1 MWLSAL
7 IGGCTV
13 VALALAYPRANLED
27 ARYYSTQHASAL
39 STAYLEAWLRVKPE
53 SPDYLYSLAM
63 QYLELGRWD
72 AALAIAERLTRSA
85 TDTHTRQQ
93 AILVEVTA
101 TERVSYAIEAD
112 DPRRAAAVAQLADVL
127 ERAEE
132 HPWNVDVL
140 RSLADKAR
148 AAGAEQLM
156 LRFYR
161 RLALADE
168 ANSAWWHA
176 EVAHGELSRQAYE
189 AAASAYFA
197 AYEAAD
203 DMQGKRDYFVR
214 ALKVLESA
222 NEVKRACSEAER
234 RLEGLAMDRPTARY
248 LLSLARQAG
257 RTDLAARYARTL
269 LELSSPAAALSS
281 YDDGRV
287 RIYRVSALAQPA
299 MADAGSVDKAG
310 LQEEYDLVFKAFM
323 ESGELGDAEKAARK
337 ALDAG
342 LDPVVWTRRLAQVA
356 QWNNA
361 PARALTYWLQYA
373 QVSGDQEAWDTV
385 LKLAPEFDDDQA
397 YLAAWRHRQGVL
409 MQAQGQPADGRPAD
423 GHPTDAGLHA
433 AAGLEELL
441 ARYISIG
448 HWESALRVI
457 GQLRSLEDDRAGQR
471 MLLLEV
477 LALQQRA
484 YQFPPEDAQRQA
496 YLAMVIATVE
506 QASRHDWDVSST
518 SWLAQKAREVGAN
531 AAMADYYRKL
541 TAIDSA
547 NASQWHERLGDV
559 ALGKGAYEEAALAYF
574 AARDAAASHDEK
586 RRYFQAGLQAFVSGG
601 DVHRACAEGEQRA
614 GELEEDPATL
624 RYLINLARQ
633 ANRTDLMSR
642 YARQLVKLSRHD
654 GWATPQY
661 ADYGPVDARGM
672 RRLAGAW
679 NPVQSLP
686 VRHADF
692 RIESDSPR
700 MYRTASPVDAQ
711 LPVASAEQEND
722 FEVAFRALVDSQQL
736 DGAES
741 IAEKALAQNMDPLVW
756 ALRLAQVA
764 QWNNHPEK
772 ALKYWLQY
780 AQLSGDEQAWA
791 TVQTLAF
798 QLGDDRAYL
807 MAMRRAADRSPG
819 DPALLDQVAG
829 AYERLGERQAG
840 MAWLQSRA
848 AGPLRQQALERYAA
862 LAARKGDDEAARQA
876 YRELVSLD
884 PANPTYAVQLA
895 MLDYSRGRP
904 DEALSTL
911 RQVRDTVGG
920 GPETASYWRLYGE
933 LARLGQ
939 SDPDAQVAYR
949 ALLETGQASAGDLGA
964 MASFYQAY
972 PLDAGRIAELE
983 FRQSGSALALESA
996 LRHYTAARA
1005 WPRASALLDE
1015 VEARQPDLIENSDAL
1030 LAARADYY
1038 FHTQRWDE
1046 ALADLRQAV
1055 QLPGATDRSRV
1066 AYLWALVNFGASSEL
1081 RMAMQKWRAPA
1092 HANAEYTDVLGAA
1105 ELRLGN
1111 AARAAHHLRRQ
1122 RLQRGDDPLWLM
1134 ALADAEEAS
1143 GSPGRAWRIRRHAW
1157 RLLKGR
1163 ESLRSPA
1170 APGLEA
1176 SEAMADGST
1185 AGAATARDWDA
1196 ARISL
1201 GGRFANADYSRAL
1214 LVELLGRDGASPG
1227 SVAVATR
1234 LGDVAG
1240 LPPLADTLGDGGT
1253 PQPGSGGQLLP
1264 RGDVVDAVARE
1275 VALAWAM
1282 SGEHYDL
1289 ARAWLA
1295 RQYADRLLK
1304 PTDAEV
1310 VLALAADDQAAVEAL
1325 LKERQEHISTD
1336 TRIAA
1341 LVRTGRIDEAQS
1353 LAYRAAEGAP
1363 DSDARHQVLVQTL
1376 TSDRPAL
1383 GGDILY
1389 SDAGPLHYAQ
1399 RSLVGS
1405 IKLTSR
1411 IGVAVEVIDRNQHT
1425 DDSDQLAWVP
1435 AHDRQVALT
1444 VSDSTPGR
1452 KLALTVGAR
1461 NAWES
1466 FPVLGARAEFDGH
1479 GSLRTVV
1486 EAGFNQPTFL
1496 TQYMQVGATEDT
1508 VQLAMQWSPGS
1519 RWFVQGSA
1527 KAGRFHAQDRTYMG
1541 HGLNLNAAVGYRLRA
1556 SHPDWSARLVGARGI
1571 YSASDNTVFSLRAM
1585 LPEGDPPTAATF
1597 MPDNFTQ
1604 YGLMVG
1610 FGTSD
1615 RNAHTRSWRPFLDA
1629 GYIRDSN
1636 QGWGPVVNAGV
1647 GGPLLGNDR
1656 LRLFYLYAAAPQGR
1670 GQSVT
1675 QVGLSYRMFF

>member
-1 MWLSAL
+1 MKRNSSPLCPVWLSAL

-13 VALALAYPRANLED
+13 AALALAYPRANLED
-27 ARYYSTQHASAL
+27 ARYYSTQRASAL

-53 SPDYLYSLAM
+53 SSDYLYSLAM
-63 QYLELGRWD
+63 QYLELGRWE
-72 AALAIAERLTRSA
+72 AALAMAERLAKSAEDVQTR
-85 TDTHTRQQ
+85 HK
-93 AILVEVTA
+93 AILVKVTA
-101 TERVSYAIEAD
+101 MERNSYSIAAD
-112 DPRRAAAVAQLADVL
+112 DPQRAAAVARLADVL
-127 ERAEE
+127 EETAQ
-132 HPWNVDVL
+132 HQWNVDVM
-140 RSLADKAR
+140 RSLAEKAR
-148 AAGAEQLM
+148 AVGAEELT
-156 LRFYR
+156 LRFYK
-161 RLALADE
+161 RLALHDT
-168 ANSAWWHA
+168 ANSAWWYA
-176 EVAHGELSRQAYE
+176 EVGHGELSRQAYE
-189 AAASAYFA
+189 AAASAYFS
-197 AYEAAD
+197 AYEAALD
-203 DMQGKRDYFVR
+203 LQDKRDYFIK

-222 NEVKRACSEAER
+222 NEVKRACFEAER
-234 RLEGLAMDRPTARY
+234 RLGNLAADRPTVRY
-248 LLSLARQAG
+248 LLDLARQAG

-269 LELSSPAAALSS
+269 LELSSPVATLSS

-287 RIYRVSALAQPA
+287 RIYRVSALARFA

-310 LQEEYDLVFKAFM
+310 LAEEYDLVFKAFM

-337 ALDAG
+337 ALDTG

-361 PARALTYWLQYA
+361 PARALAYWLQYA
-373 QVSGDQEAWDTV
+373 QISGDEEAWDTV

-397 YLAAWRHRQGVL
+397 YLAAWRHRQAVL
-409 MQAQGQPADGRPAD
+409 MQAQDQAADGRPTD
-423 GHPTDAGLHA
+423 GRPTDVGLHA
-433 AAGLEELL
+433 AAGLEDLL

-457 GQLRSLEDDRAGQR
+457 GQLRSLEGDQAGQH

-484 YQFPPEDAQRQA
+484 YQFLPEDAQRQT
-496 YLAMVIATVE
+496 YLAMVIAAVE

-531 AAMADYYRKL
+531 AAMAEYYRKL
-541 TAIDSA
+541 TSIDSA

-559 ALGKGAYEEAALAYF
+559 ALGNGAYEEAALAYF
-574 AARDAAASHDEK
+574 AARDAAASRDEK

-654 GWATPQY
+654 GWAAPQY
-661 ADYGPVDARGM
+661 ADYGHVDARGM

-679 NPVQSLP
+679 SPARSLP

-692 RIESDSPR
+692 RVESDSPR
-700 MYRTASPVDAQ
+700 MYRTASPVDPRPPQ
-711 LPVASAEQEND
+711 VSAEQEGD
-722 FEVAFRALVDSQQL
+722 FEMAFRAFVDSQQL

-780 AQLSGDEQAWA
+780 AQRSGDEQAWA
-791 TVQTLAF
+791 TVRTLAF

-807 MAMRRAADRSPG
+807 MALKRAADRSPG
-819 DPALLDQVAG
+819 DPELLDQVTG

-848 AGPLRQQALERYAA
+848 AGPLRRQALERYAA
-862 LAARKGDDEAARQA
+862 LAARNGDDEAARQA

-884 PANPTYAVQLA
+884 PANPIYAVQLA

-904 DEALSTL
+904 DDALSTL

-939 SDPDAQVAYR
+939 SDPDAEVAHR
-949 ALLETGQASAGDLGA
+949 GLLGTGQANAGDLGA

-972 PLDAGRIAELE
+972 PLDAGRLAELE
-983 FRQSGSALALESA
+983 FRQGGSALALESA

-1005 WPRASALLDE
+1005 WPRATALLDE
-1015 VEARQPDLIENSDAL
+1015 VAARQPDLIESSDAL

-1038 FHTQRWDE
+1038 FHTQRWDD

-1066 AYLWALVNFGASSEL
+1066 AYLWALVNVGASSEL
-1081 RMAMQKWRAPA
+1081 RMAMQKWRASA
-1092 HANAEYTDVLGAA
+1092 QANADYTDVLGAA

-1111 AARAAHHLRRQ
+1111 AARAAHYLRRQ

-1134 ALADAEEAS
+1134 ALADAEEAA

-1157 RLLKGR
+1157 HLLKGR
-1163 ESLRSPA
+1163 EPLRPA
-1170 APGLEA
+1170 AGGA
-1176 SEAMADGST
+1176 A
-1185 AGAATARDWDA
+1185 AGAERPRDRDA

-1227 SVAVATR
+1227 SQAVATR
-1234 LGDVAG
+1234 LGDAAG
-1240 LPPLADTLGDGGT
+1240 LPRLADTLGDGGAA
-1253 PQPGSGGQLLP
+1253 QPGSGGQPAP

-1304 PTDAEV
+1304 PADAEM

-1325 LKERQEHISTD
+1325 LEERQQHISTD

-1353 LAYRAAEGAP
+1353 LAYRAAQGAP
-1363 DSDARHQVLVQTL
+1363 DSDARHQVLAQTL
-1376 TSDRPAL
+1376 TSDRPAV

-1389 SDAGPLHYAQ
+1389 SDAGPLHYVQ

-1405 IKLTSR
+1405 IKLTRR
-1411 IGVAVEVIDRNQHT
+1411 IGVAVEAIDRSQHT
-1425 DDSDQLAWVP
+1425 DDSDELAWVP
-1435 AHDRQVALT
+1435 AHDRQIALT

-1452 KLALTVGAR
+1452 KLSLTVGAR

-1466 FPVLGARAEFDGH
+1466 FPTAGARAEFDGH

-1541 HGLNLNAAVGYRLRA
+1541 HGLSLNAAVGYRLRA

-1571 YSASDNTVFSLRAM
+1571 YSASDNTVSSLRAM
-1585 LPEGDPPTAATF
+1585 LPGGDLPSAATF

-1615 RNAHTRSWRPFLDA
+1615 RSAHTRSWRPFLDA

-1636 QGWGPVVNAGV
+1636 QGWGPVINAGV

-1675 QVGLSYRMFF
+1675 QVGLSYRLFF